1 MGSYRL
7 PAPADTP
14 AARALLPRLQAYLL
28 RRWRGRILLAC
39 LAVELGGHVG
49 VPWPP
54 LLSALA
60 SLSLFFYGCAY
71 ATRLA
76 LWTLRQLLYTIRTK
90 LLMSYVLI
98 GFVPMVLLTCF
109 LLLAGL
115 LFYGLAVSSILTL
128 HIERKS
134 EALRALGRSALA
146 GLAPGEAAARL
157 EARLEPLAGL
167 HARAA
172 WSYVCDAQKLAAGG
186 AVGPDSPPRAR
197 PAWLPDAGF
206 AGVVRAGEA
215 ELLRV
220 AEQHGACLLFL
231 DLPVDRVLF
240 ASLEARAGI
249 VVLAVGGEG
258 RQTARGV
265 QLEVNDADF
274 ERAGTDP
281 DERLSGVPLM
291 TTLERRD
298 WDSGASDSDP
308 VMFLFRPGALM
319 RRLAPGS
326 LDMGDLFVRLLTGV
340 GVVFLVMYGVA
351 LLFGLLLARSITGSV
366 HALSVGT
373 QRVRRG
379 DFEHRI
385 RVRSHD
391 QLGELAESFNLM
403 AAGIQQAL
411 LDQAEKQRLEEELRI
426 ARQIQMSLLPRAA
439 VSHPGLRISALC
451 LPAAEV
457 GGDYYDLLPLDETRL
472 GVLVADVSGKGTSA
486 ALYMAELKGLVLSLS
501 RVTQS
506 PARLLAEAN
515 RILHAHT
522 DSRTFVTMTYAV
534 LDVAAGTM
542 RYARAGHNPL
552 LHYETATGRARWL
565 APGGIGL
572 GLDRGER
579 FEELLEEADVAL
591 HSGDVFLFFTDGL
604 SEAMNARSEL
614 FGEGRLQAILEGGE
628 DLTTDELRERILSEI
643 RAFVGDEAQH
653 DDMTLVLLKVE

>member
-1 MGSYRL
+1 MAPLRL
-7 PAPADTP
+7 PAPPEPP
-14 AARALLPRLQAYLL
+14 AARTLLPRLRAYLL
-28 RRWRGRILLAC
+28 HTWRGRVLLAC
-39 LAVELGGHVG
+39 LAVWITSETG
-49 VPWPP
+49 VAWPGLISVP
-54 LLSALA
+54 AHIA
-60 SLSLFFYGCAY
+60 LFFYSCAY
-71 ATRLA
+71 SVRLA
-76 LWTLRQLLYTIRTK
+76 LWILRRLLYKIRTK

-98 GFVPMVLLTCF
+98 GFVPIVLLTVF

-115 LFYGLAVSSILTL
+115 LFHGLAVSSVLTL
-128 HIERKS
+128 HVERQT
-134 EALRALGRSALA
+134 ETLRVLGTSVLGQAPDA
-146 GLAPGEAAARL
+146 SLAPRL
-157 EARLEPLAGL
+157 GAPLESLAGL
-167 HARAA
+167 HPGAR
-172 WSYVCDAQKLAAGG
+172 WSYLCGGRPVAVGG
-186 AVGPDSPPRAR
+186 ATPLGDSPPRAR
-197 PAWLPDAGF
+197 PAWLTSDF
-206 AGVVRAGEA
+206 SGVVRAGEL

-220 AEQHGACLLFL
+220 ALTRGPCTLFL

-240 ASLEARAGI
+240 ASLEPRAGI

-258 RQTARGV
+258 RQNERGMSID
-265 QLEVNDADF
+265 NDPEDF
-274 ERAGTDP
+274 RRVGTDP
-281 DERLSGVPLM
+281 DARLTGVPLM
-291 TTLERRD
+291 TTLERTD
-298 WDSGASDSDP
+298 WGTGEKDADP

-319 RRLAPGS
+319 RRLSPAT
-326 LDMGDLFVRLLTGV
+326 LDMGDVFVRLLTVV
-340 GVVFLVMYGVA
+340 GVFFLVMYGVA

-366 HALSVGT
+366 HALAQGT

-379 DFEHRI
+379 EFEHRI
-385 RVRSHD
+385 RVRSRD

-439 VSHPGLRISALC
+439 VTHPGLRISALC

-472 GVLVADVSGKGTSA
+472 GVVVADVSGKGTSA

-506 PARLLAEAN
+506 PKRLLAEAN

-534 LDVAAGTM
+534 VDVAAACM

-552 LHYETATGRARWL
+552 LHYEAVTGRARWL
-565 APGGIGL
+565 TPRGIGL

-579 FEELLEEADVAL
+579 FEELLEEAEL
-591 HSGDVFLFFTDGL
+591 ELRQGDVFLFFTDGL

-614 FGEGRLQAILEGGE
+614 FGEGRLQAILERSE
-628 DLTTDELRERILSEI
+628 ALTTEELKETILSEI

-653 DDMTLVLLKVE
+653 DDMTLVLLQVA